1 MFGGGIVVIFVF
13 DCLEDVVK
21 QWVFEVFDKM
31 WLIDIFN
38 NFGDVKLF
46 VIYFVIMMYWVMGLE
61 GWVVIGFGD
70 GVVCILVGL
79 EDIDDLIVDIDWVLS

>member
-1 MFGGGIVVIFVF
+1 
-13 DCLEDVVK
+13 
-21 QWVFEVFDKM
+21 M